1 MENGKWKTENDGSTK
16 NEKVK
21 MENSQLV
28 PASGNFPLS
37 TFNSQLTAT
46 PFLGFTYL
54 GTAPESDLIRD
65 YEREFLDEQKH
76 EQSRL
81 GKLRKGSVVNMFLSP
96 EYQRYLER

>member
-1 MENGKWKTENDGSTK
+1 MENGGSTK

-21 MENSQLV
+21 TENSQLV

-54 GTAPESDLIRD
+54 GMAPKSELIRD
-65 YEREFLDEQKH
+65 HEREFLEEQKR